1 MKRLVLLILDGFG
14 LTDKTEGNA
23 IKLANT
29 PNLDFIFNNYQW
41 VKLKASGEAVGLP
54 EGQMGNSE
62 VGHLNIGA
70 GRVVYQDL
78 PRITNEIKTGDFYKN
93 KNLLRAIDNC
103 KKNDSALHLFGLLS
117 DGGVHSHVEHLYALI
132 DLAKKND
139 LKKVFIHVFLDGR
152 DTPVDSGKKFIL
164 DLEEK
169 LKEFD

>member
-29 PNLDFIFNNYQW
+29 PNLDFIFNNYPW

-103 KKNDSALHLFGLLS
+103 KKNNSALHLFGLL
-117 DGGVHSHVEHLYALI
+117 Y
-132 DLAKKND
+132 N
-139 LKKVFIHVFLDGR
+139 
-152 DTPVDSGKKFIL
+152 
-164 DLEEK
+164 
-169 LKEFD
+169 